1 MTYVPTQYSGGQRPS
16 PRARELAQRLEQT
29 LQEFMSNYPDTKPRD
44 IQQALRMAWGS
55 SDPTTGARRAIA
67 LSLVAGILFAV
78 GLLVF
83 FMAESG
89 ATSDWATGGVPMVA
103 IVSVV
108 VVALGLFAVVK
119 RR

>member
-16 PRARELAQRLEQT
+16 PRARELAQRIEQT

-55 SDPTTGARRAIA
+55 SDPSIGAKRAVA
-67 LSLVAGILFAV
+67 LSLVAGILLAV
-78 GLLVF
+78 GLFVF
-83 FMAESG
+83 MTESG
-89 ATSDWATGGVPMVA
+89 GAGDWATGGVPMVA
-103 IVSVV
+103 LVSVV

-119 RR
+119 NR

>member
-16 PRARELAQRLEQT
+16 PRARELAQRIEQT

-55 SDPTTGARRAIA
+55 SDPTIRSKRALA
-67 LSLVAGILFAV
+67 LSLVAGIFVAV

-83 FMAESG
+83 FAE
-89 ATSDWATGGVPMVA
+89 GGGEVA
-103 IVSVV
+103 GPFPLIAVISVV
-108 VVALGLFAVVK
+108 VLALGLFAVVK
-119 RR
+119 NR